1 MEAIVTAR
9 TEDPFPKSA
18 SGKSGKNTKQEGGR
32 LVLAVHLIE
41 FLWVFSSS
49 FQSLLLLSML
59 PAGF

>member
-41 FLWVFSSS
+41 FVWVFS
-49 FQSLLLLSML
+49 
-59 PAGF
+59 A